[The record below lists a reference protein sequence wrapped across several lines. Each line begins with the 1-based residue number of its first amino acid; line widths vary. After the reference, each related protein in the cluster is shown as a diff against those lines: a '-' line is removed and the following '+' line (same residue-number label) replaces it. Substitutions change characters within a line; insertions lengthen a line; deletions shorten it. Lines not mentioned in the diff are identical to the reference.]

1 MEKQRILDYN
11 TMIKEIERNIIK
23 PIYLIYG
30 EEDYLHKTVLDKL
43 REQFSRQKKLVNYE
57 IFYGEKL
64 DFSRLVNS
72 LQTLPLG
79 VGVQCIV
86 IRELEKI
93 KSPLMQRL
101 ISMIDR
107 LSFNYNN
114 LMVLLFSNGKRIPS
128 NFSMEKITK
137 YGAIVSLPKMNA
149 SQTRLWIKMRC
160 QEAKTEIDEEAI
172 YYLQRITENDL
183 ALISNELEKL
193 FCYLGDSNIK
203 IDKEVLIENIYGIQ
217 EGNIFDF
224 VDAVGERKG
233 DKALSL
239 LKMLMDSNEYHP
251 LQILAMLNRQIRLIF
266 QKKLSPNNYK
276 KNKGDKS
283 LPYFVVKKLITQSQ
297 RYKMGELKRAFHYL
311 LDAEISLKTG
321 CLLPDIVL
329 EQLVIKII
337 K

>member
-1 MEKQRILDYN
+1 MEKQKIIDYN
-11 TMIKEIERNIIK
+11 TMVKEIERNIIK

-30 EEDYLHKTVLDKL
+30 EEGYLHKIVLDKI

-57 IFYGEKL
+57 TFYGENL
-64 DFSRLVNS
+64 DFNRLLNS
-72 LQTLPLG
+72 LQTLSLG
-79 VGVQCIV
+79 VGVQCII

-93 KSPLMQRL
+93 KRPLIQKL
-101 ISMIDR
+101 ISMVDR
-107 LSFNYNN
+107 LSFDYNN
-114 LMVLLFSNGKRIPS
+114 LMLLLLSNGKRMPA
-128 NFSMEKITK
+128 NFSMDNLKK
-137 YGAIVSLPKMNA
+137 YGVAVSLPKMNVT
-149 SQTRLWIKMRC
+149 QTRLWIKMRC
-160 QEAKTEIDEEAI
+160 KEAKREISEEAI
-172 YYLQRITENDL
+172 YYLQRIAENDL

-193 FCYLGDSNIK
+193 FCYLGDSNIQ
-203 IDKEVLIENIYGIQ
+203 IDKEVLIENVYGIQ

-239 LKMLMDSNEYHP
+239 LKILMDSNEYHP
-251 LQILAMLNRQIRLIF
+251 LQILAMLNRQMRLII

-276 KNKGDKS
+276 KNKGGKS

-297 RYKMGELKRAFHYL
+297 RYKMDELKRAFHYL

-321 CLLPDIVL
+321 YLLPDMVL

>member
-107 LSFNYNN
+107 QIQGIKDYYFQIWCQPDS
-114 LMVLLFSNGKRIPS
+114 IPCS
-128 NFSMEKITK
+128 WLI
-137 YGAIVSLPKMNA
+137 I
-149 SQTRLWIKMRC
+149 
-160 QEAKTEIDEEAI
+160 I
-172 YYLQRITENDL
+172 YTI
-183 ALISNELEKL
+183 IS
-193 FCYLGDSNIK
+193 
-203 IDKEVLIENIYGIQ
+203 
-217 EGNIFDF
+217 
-224 VDAVGERKG
+224 
-233 DKALSL
+233 
-239 LKMLMDSNEYHP
+239 
-251 LQILAMLNRQIRLIF
+251 
-266 QKKLSPNNYK
+266 
-276 KNKGDKS
+276 
-283 LPYFVVKKLITQSQ
+283 
-297 RYKMGELKRAFHYL
+297 
-311 LDAEISLKTG
+311 
-321 CLLPDIVL
+321 PD
-329 EQLVIKII
+329 
-337 K
+337 

>member
-93 KSPLMQRL
+93 KSPLMQKL

-128 NFSMEKITK
+128 NFSMEKITE
-137 YGAIVSLPKMNA
+137 YGAIVS
-149 SQTRLWIKMRC
+149 
-160 QEAKTEIDEEAI
+160 
-172 YYLQRITENDL
+172 
-183 ALISNELEKL
+183 
-193 FCYLGDSNIK
+193 F
-203 IDKEVLIENIYGIQ
+203 
-217 EGNIFDF
+217 
-224 VDAVGERKG
+224 
-233 DKALSL
+233 
-239 LKMLMDSNEYHP
+239 LK
-251 LQILAMLNRQIRLIF
+251 
-266 QKKLSPNNYK
+266 
-276 KNKGDKS
+276 
-283 LPYFVVKKLITQSQ
+283 
-297 RYKMGELKRAFHYL
+297 
-311 LDAEISLKTG
+311 
-321 CLLPDIVL
+321 
-329 EQLVIKII
+329 
-337 K
+337 